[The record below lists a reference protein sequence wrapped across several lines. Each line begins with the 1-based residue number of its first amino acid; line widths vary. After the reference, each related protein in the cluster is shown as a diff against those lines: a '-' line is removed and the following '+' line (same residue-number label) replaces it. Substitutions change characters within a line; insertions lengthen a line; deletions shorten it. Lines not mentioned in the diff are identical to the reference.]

1 MSSGLLVVLHLLAL
15 QAGRS
20 GSLSVFR
27 GHSRYDSWL
36 MRRVAQQIQTEAPAS
51 VAPAPALSRAIDIPS
66 VSACTSHVTLRGLP
80 RSVVAAQALH
90 LPTHCASNASKRSH
104 GPRPRAPPLRPSS
117 ASRFSSP
124 HSKSPRTQP
133 TQTLGSTSP
142 LPRRRLHIRLTISAT
157 WRLSKPA
164 IVLGVRVGVRA
175 VCAGCGGGDRCGRNW
190 VRRGRMERACRPG
203 LDSERW
209 RLGSFDTA
217 GAVSTPDIPSPAASR
232 LRQTLLDA
240 TPTVHLDPHPRPRT
254 HHPHAASVSAA
265 ALRPPPSALPRRSL
279 PLPHPLSRHL
289 RLPVHIRLIHTHPH
303 PHRPPPP
310 LPIFTLP
317 VHTTPSAPSASPS
330 ASA

>member
-27 GHSRYDSWL
+27 AHSRYDSWL

-51 VAPAPALSRAIDIPS
+51 VAPAPALSRAFDIPS
-66 VSACTSHVTLRGLP
+66 VSACTSHVTLRELP

-124 HSKSPRTQP
+124 HSKSPRMQP

-142 LPRRRLHIRLTISAT
+142 LPRRRLHIRLTVIVLVILSASRRLQLRRVCA
-157 WRLSKPA
+157 RLSWT
-164 IVLGVRVGVRA
+164 L
-175 VCAGCGGGDRCGRNW
+175 
-190 VRRGRMERACRPG
+190 RPG
-203 LDSERW
+203 CI
-209 RLGSFDTA
+209 
-217 GAVSTPDIPSPAASR
+217 STRTPALARTIHAPHQYLQPPS
-232 LRQTLLDA
+232 
-240 TPTVHLDPHPRPRT
+240 
-254 HHPHAASVSAA
+254 
-265 ALRPPPSALPRRSL
+265 ALRPPPFPVVRFRFRIPFLVIFGSPCTSAS
-279 PLPHPLSRHL
+279 S
-289 RLPVHIRLIHTHPH
+289 IRTLTVLL
-303 PHRPPPP
+303 PP